1 MSRFTSGSVLSLTLL
16 ALSLGACSDSGGPSN
31 QGQLNFNLATRVAP
45 VAAAG
50 ASLAVVG
57 TPETFTDGTNTLVID
72 QVQVVLREIELHRT
86 GLASDCLNAMDDDC
100 EELEIGPLLV
110 DLPLGTPGAS
120 RTFSVEIAAGSYD
133 KMEFEIHKPS
143 SSDDAAFIQAN
154 PGFQDVSIRVT
165 GTYNGNAFT
174 YLGDYNDELQ
184 FNMVPDLTVGATAAT
199 ELTLFADLNAWFR
212 DQSGMLID
220 PATASTGSPN
230 ESLVEENIK
239 NSLESFEDD
248 DLDGDRD

>member
-16 ALSLGACSDSGGPSN
+16 ALSVGACSDSGGPSN

-57 TPETFTDGTNTLVID
+57 SPETFTDGSNTLVID

-110 DLPLGTPGAS
+110 DLPLGTPGAA
-120 RTFSVEIAAGSYD
+120 RTFSVQIAAGSYD
-133 KMEFEIHKPS
+133 KIEVEIHKPS

-165 GTYNGNAFT
+165 GTYNGTGFT

>member
-1 MSRFTSGSVLSLTLL
+1 MSCFTSGSVLSLTLL

-31 QGQLNFNLATRVAP
+31 QGRLNFNLATRVAP

-72 QVQVVLREIELHRT
+72 QIQVVLREIELHRT
-86 GLASDCLNAMDDDC
+86 GLASDCLNAIDDDC

-143 SSDDAAFIQAN
+143 SSDDAAFIQVN

-165 GTYNGNAFT
+165 GTYNGTGFT

-184 FNMVPDLTVGATAAT
+184 FNMVPDLTVGATAVT

-220 PATASTGSPN
+220 PATATTGSPN

>member
-16 ALSLGACSDSGGPSN
+16 ALSAGACSDSGGPSN
-31 QGQLNFNLATRVAP
+31 QGSLNFNLATRVAP
-45 VAAAG
+45 IAAAG

-72 QVQVVLREIELHRT
+72 RVQVVLREIELHRT
-86 GLASDCLNAMDDDC
+86 GMTSDCVDGIDDDC

-165 GTYNGNAFT
+165 GTYNGTEFT

-184 FNMVPDLTVGATAAT
+184 FNLVPDLTVGGAAAT

-212 DQSGMLID
+212 DQGGILLD

>member
-1 MSRFTSGSVLSLTLL
+1 MSWFTSGSVLSLTLL
-16 ALSLGACSDSGGPSN
+16 ALSVGACSDSGGPSN

-57 TPETFTDGTNTLVID
+57 TPETFTDGSNTLVID

-165 GTYNGNAFT
+165 GTYNGTGFT

>member
-1 MSRFTSGSVLSLTLL
+1 MSWFTSGSVLSLTLL

-57 TPETFTDGTNTLVID
+57 TPETFTDGSNTLVID

-165 GTYNGNAFT
+165 GTYNGTGFT

>member
-1 MSRFTSGSVLSLTLL
+1 MSWFTSGSVLSLTLL

-57 TPETFTDGTNTLVID
+57 SPETFTDGSNTLVID

>member
-1 MSRFTSGSVLSLTLL
+1 
-16 ALSLGACSDSGGPSN
+16 
-31 QGQLNFNLATRVAP
+31 
-45 VAAAG
+45 
-50 ASLAVVG
+50 
-57 TPETFTDGTNTLVID
+57 
-72 QVQVVLREIELHRT
+72 
-86 GLASDCLNAMDDDC
+86 
-100 EELEIGPLLV
+100 
-110 DLPLGTPGAS
+110 
-120 RTFSVEIAAGSYD
+120 
-133 KMEFEIHKPS
+133 MEFEIHKPS

-184 FNMVPDLTVGATAAT
+184 FNLVPDLTVGATAAT

>member
-1 MSRFTSGSVLSLTLL
+1 VLSLTLL

-57 TPETFTDGTNTLVID
+57 TPETFTDGSNTLVID

-165 GTYNGNAFT
+165 GTYNGTGFT